1 VLRAAFP
8 RRKARLVFARGAE
21 DLATLLRTTLVD
33 SAVIDLTSPTEDT
46 WRAVSFAADHPSAAF
61 FAIAPL
67 RAGDA
72 PPIAECA
79 TRDFAGALVEGVDDL
94 AIRDMVL
101 RAAFSSR
108 FERALAVPPPALRL
122 DSPLQRRAWEQVV
135 AHAGRPVRTAVLAS
149 VLEVTREHLSR
160 SFAAKGSPN
169 LKRVIDLVRLI
180 AAAELEESR
189 PRSPGCGE
197 RAGVCIS
204 LAPLDDRATDR
215 RHQAGVADAAQN
227 DGYRRS
233 IRSRPRPEPVMRPAS
248 DRLLPL

>member
-1 VLRAAFP
+1 MTESAEREGPLAQIVALVRRDRSRSVLRAAFP

-108 FERALAVPPPALRL
+108 FERALAVQPPALRL

-180 AAAELEESR
+180 AAAELAKNPGLDLRDVASVLEFA
-189 PRSPGCGE
+189 SP
-197 RAGVCIS
+197 S
-204 LAPLDDRATDR
+204 HLSTT
-215 RHQAGVADAAQN
+215 AQ
-227 DGYRRS
+227 
-233 IRSRPRPEPVMRPAS
+233 
-248 DRLLPL
+248 